1 MKLRSKMLVWFLGA
15 LVIAFIVL
23 GLFVRHQA
31 TRTVAGLTEEMS
43 LEIAQK
49 SAESINRW
57 LAGIRQETLQIVD
70 TDDVRSM
77 DWSVM
82 EEDLKFAVRRNGD
95 YEMFFVADRDGFS
108 HTTLGQTANI
118 AERQYFRDI
127 MAGKTDLALSDPVVS
142 KATGEQIFVMA
153 HAIKSEGE
161 TVGVFGATVT
171 LKQLSELAAS
181 IKIGDAG
188 YGWVVDGT
196 GLMIA
201 YPDQDQ
207 VMNLNLLESSEMGY
221 EGLEEAGMD
230 VIAGKTGHAQ
240 VIKPDGSVERIF
252 YTPIEGANGWGL
264 GVTIPEKQ
272 LFAAVNRLNKGVLLG
287 FAVTLLA
294 MAAIIAFAATVIAK
308 GVNALK
314 EQVLVFGQGD
324 LTVSFEASG
333 KDEISEMATGLNTM
347 AENLRGLMESVNGT
361 AQQVNKSAEGLA
373 AMSEE
378 MGASS
383 EELAAQSD
391 QVNGNSQEVAS
402 SIEEVNA
409 GVEEVASSAQSLAD
423 VAQDLSSRADQIKG
437 SADEG
442 QNAAE
447 SIVEMI
453 EHTKEKARET
463 ASVVEGLSKRAG
475 DIGEILDKVN
485 AIAEQTNLL
494 ALNAAIEAARAGEAG
509 RGFAVVADEI
519 RKLAENSKDATQ
531 TITAILEEIRKEAG
545 AASGVTNEAVTRVE
559 KASEESNRVKD
570 KLMAILENVKGI
582 TEKVENLAAS
592 SQEQSASAEEMTSV
606 TDGAT
611 KAVNSIAEQMK
622 EMATTIREFAD
633 SSQEASASSEE
644 LTSIV
649 DGLIKEIKK
658 FKV

>member
-1 MKLRSKMLVWFLGA
+1 MKLRSKMLVWFLGT
-15 LVIAFIVL
+15 LVVAFVIL
-23 GLFVRHQA
+23 GFFVRHQA
-31 TRTVAGLTEEMS
+31 TTTVEGLTEDMS
-43 LEIAQK
+43 MEIAK
-49 SAESINRW
+49 AGAESVSAW
-57 LAGIRQETLQIVD
+57 LEGMRRETLQVVD
-70 TDDVRSM
+70 TDDVKSM

-82 EEDLKFAVRRNGD
+82 EEDVKFAVTRNSD
-95 YEMFFVADRDGFS
+95 YEMFFVADQDGFFHS
-108 HTTLGQTANI
+108 TLDQTGNVAD
-118 AERQYFRDI
+118 RRYFRDI
-127 MAGKTDLALSDPVVS
+127 MAGKTDVTVSDPVVS
-142 KATGEQIFVMA
+142 KATGELIFVVA
-153 HAIKSEGE
+153 HAIKSGGE
-161 TVGVFGATVT
+161 TVGVFGAAVP
-171 LKQLSELAAS
+171 LDRLSEIVAS
-181 IKIGDAG
+181 IQIGDAG

-196 GLMIA
+196 GLVIA
-201 YPDQDQ
+201 HPEKDLE
-207 VMNLNLLESSEMGY
+207 MNLNLLESSQMGY
-221 EGLEEAGMD
+221 EGFEDVGRD
-230 VIAGKTGHAQ
+230 VINGNTGHAR
-240 VIKPDGSVERIF
+240 VTRPDGSVEWVC
-252 YTPIEGANGWGL
+252 YTPISGTDGWGL
-264 GVTIPEKQ
+264 GVTVPENQ

-287 FAVTLLA
+287 FAVTLLGMGA
-294 MAAIIAFAATVIAK
+294 VIAFMATIIAK

-314 EQVLVFGQGD
+314 EQVLLFGQGD

-333 KDEISEMATGLNTM
+333 KDEISEMAGGLNTM
-347 AENLRGLMESVNGT
+347 ADNLRALVESVKGT
-361 AQQVNKSAEGLA
+361 AQQVSKSSEGLA

-391 QVNGNSQEVAS
+391 QVNGNTQEVAS

-423 VAQDLSSRADQIKG
+423 VAQDLSSRADHIKG

-442 QNAAE
+442 QSAAE

-453 EHTKEKARET
+453 EHTKEKSRET
-463 ASVVEGLSKRAG
+463 AEVVEGLSRRAG
-475 DIGEILDKVN
+475 DIGEILEKVN

-531 TITAILEEIRKEAG
+531 TITAILGEIRNEAG
-545 AASGVTNEAVTRVE
+545 AASTVTDEAVSRVE
-559 KASEESNRVKD
+559 KASEESRKIKD

-592 SQEQSASAEEMTSV
+592 SEEQSASAEEMTSV
-606 TDGAT
+606 ADGAT

-622 EMATTIREFAD
+622 EMTTTIREFAD

-649 DGLIKEIKK
+649 DGLLKEIKK

>member
-15 LVIAFIVL
+15 LVIAFVAL
-23 GLFVRHQA
+23 GFFVRHQA
-31 TRTVAGLTEEMS
+31 TMTVEGLTKDMS
-43 LEIAQK
+43 LEIAKK
-49 SAESINRW
+49 SSESVSNW
-57 LAGIRQETLQIVD
+57 LEGIRRETLQVVD

-82 EEDLKFAVRRNGD
+82 EEDMKFAVQRNSD
-95 YEMFFVADRDGFS
+95 YEMFFVADKDGFF
-108 HTTLGQTANI
+108 HTTLDQTGSI
-118 AERQYFRDI
+118 TDRQYFRDI
-127 MAGKTDLALSDPVVS
+127 MAGKSDVALSDPVVS

-153 HAIKSEGE
+153 HAIKSGGE
-161 TVGVFGATVT
+161 TVGVFGATIT
-171 LKQLSELAAS
+171 LKRLSDLVAS

-196 GLMIA
+196 GLVIA

-207 VMNLNLLESSEMGY
+207 VMKLNLLESSKMGY
-221 EGLEEAGMD
+221 QGLEEAGRD
-230 VIAGKTGHAQ
+230 VINGKTGHAR
-240 VIKPDGSVERIF
+240 VTKPDGSVERIF
-252 YTPIEGANGWGL
+252 YTPISGTDGWGL
-264 GVTIPEKQ
+264 GVTVPENQ
-272 LFAAVNRLNKGVLLG
+272 FFAAVNALDKGVLLG

-294 MAAIIAFAATVIAK
+294 MGAVIAFVATTISK
-308 GVNALK
+308 NVNALK
-314 EQVLVFGQGD
+314 EKVLAFGDGD
-324 LTVSFEASG
+324 LTVTFDGKG
-333 KDEISEMATGLNTM
+333 KDEIAQMADGLNDMGQKLKALVVNVNTS
-347 AENLRGLMESVNGT
+347 AE
-361 AQQVNKSAEGLA
+361 QVNKSSEGLA

-409 GVEEVASSAQSLAD
+409 GVEEVASSAQSLAN
-423 VAQDLSSRADQIKG
+423 VAQDLSSRADHIKG

-463 ASVVEGLSKRAG
+463 SKVVEGLSRRAG
-475 DIGEILDKVN
+475 DIGEILEKVN

-531 TITAILEEIRKEAG
+531 TITSILEEIRKEAK
-545 AASGVTNEAVTRVE
+545 AASSVTNEAVSRVE
-559 KASEESNRVKD
+559 KASEESRNVKD
-570 KLMAILENVKGI
+570 TLMAILENVKGI

-592 SQEQSASAEEMTSV
+592 SEEQSASAEEMTSV

-649 DGLIKEIKK
+649 DGLLKDIKK